1 MKRGKMAAYMISGM
15 KIEGRSR
22 FNKILVR
29 GSKTEYETKKMDS
42 VALYRPVDILWR
54 LFCKP
59 SILAFPIFVRS
70 RKARR

>member
-1 MKRGKMAAYMISGM
+1 MIIGI

-22 FNKILVR
+22 FNRILVR
-29 GSKTEYETKKMDS
+29 GSNTEYETKKIESD
-42 VALYRPVDILWR
+42 ALYFPVDILCR

-59 SILAFPIFVRS
+59 SIFAFPIFVRS